1 MPRNITASNIGNG
14 VISLLWQLRCHCI
27 PDHDKFSSLSNKTV
41 VAIFQ
46 MFVYGDV
53 VMLRIGRYWP
63 WKTVTVSSHLHKP
76 VRPLLLHR
84 MAFVSFRLYVSEK
97 FGQLARIFW
106 ANGLPPPL
114 AKDFPYAYA
123 YSWPLSFFTVSVTWL
138 SRRRTSLL
146 DEHLMPVRKIVRLK
160 GVDSEYNIL
169 TTYLKIS

>member
-27 PDHDKFSSLSNKTV
+27 PDHDKFSSLSNK
-41 VAIFQ
+41 IFQ

-63 WKTVTVSSHLHKP
+63 WKTVTVSSHLHMP

-84 MAFVSFRLYVSEK
+84 MALVSFRLYVSEK

-106 ANGLPPPL
+106 ENGLPPSL
-114 AKDFPYAYA
+114 AKNFPYANVK
-123 YSWPLSFFTVSVTWL
+123 SFISELHVLT
-138 SRRRTSLL
+138 
-146 DEHLMPVRKIVRLK
+146 
-160 GVDSEYNIL
+160 VDSAVWRLFLWINQVHRSPGHYR
-169 TTYLKIS
+169 